1 MKKFLVLSALVIT
14 SCTLSNEEKAE
25 KLVKETLKDYL
36 YHPDSYEPIS
46 TRVDSMFIDVTTIE
60 PIMKIS
66 DEIKNLISKINRC
79 ERKIESAESSMD
91 IFAPNGYSS
100 QYSRGEYSRA
110 KKEKEEAKSD
120 LNKYTKKL
128 SEQLAF
134 LKENVA
140 KYHKGEFTGW
150 AVSHRFRSLN
160 GAGSMTIPG
169 EMIFFCD
176 EEFTTCGGYE
186 TDKFEDFVKILN
198 AVDEATSDEDVIDY
212 FKENNFLK
220 LLDEQL
226 AIADNQNKAIIYY
239 LHAYDMYIKYDGK
252 YPQEYYRY
260 LRESISYSKRFVYN
274 YVRLSEVT
282 DRREACL
289 LLDQAISNV
298 ENVWNEEQAKMEPI
312 DIFLKYD
319 NYIDEFIL
327 GVDISEFEYKDLVAR
342 RKLLEQNLL

>member
-176 EEFTTCGGYE
+176 AEFTTCGGYE

-212 FKENNFLK
+212 FKENNFL
-220 LLDEQL
+220 L
-226 AIADNQNKAIIYY
+226 
-239 LHAYDMYIKYDGK
+239 
-252 YPQEYYRY
+252 
-260 LRESISYSKRFVYN
+260 
-274 YVRLSEVT
+274 
-282 DRREACL
+282 
-289 LLDQAISNV
+289 
-298 ENVWNEEQAKMEPI
+298 
-312 DIFLKYD
+312 
-319 NYIDEFIL
+319 
-327 GVDISEFEYKDLVAR
+327 
-342 RKLLEQNLL
+342 